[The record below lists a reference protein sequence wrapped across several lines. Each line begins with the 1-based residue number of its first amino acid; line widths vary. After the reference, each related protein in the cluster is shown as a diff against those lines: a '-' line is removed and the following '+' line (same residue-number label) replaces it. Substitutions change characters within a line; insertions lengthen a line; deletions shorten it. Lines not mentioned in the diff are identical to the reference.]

1 MTRPVF
7 HYLPPIVLPLFPGE
21 AGTLSIDYDLQ
32 HVLHVRGDTGFS
44 GNLRITRRQ
53 FSAGSLLCE
62 DISERAVLNGKV
74 TEPLYRQEITADAFG
89 YLELHIEATAP
100 VFHKLLSPPGYAIL
114 NRESFGS
121 IIVTSD
127 QKYANPRIIDQIRAT
142 GEFCMVHT
150 AGFIDSQ
157 AQLANSLMLINPY
170 EKTLLARLV
179 ASTGRHCRARVAARS
194 ALVVS
199 LEPILDDKQWATY
212 MVAATNRVL
221 TYDLRHHV
229 DNPMEIYSM
238 DHLDVFSGVSTHR
251 PVDLREYARAASRR
265 LLRETRLRIA

>member
-7 HYLPPIVLPLFPGE
+7 HYLPPIVLPLFPRE
-21 AGTLSIDYDLQ
+21 AGTMSIDYDLQ
-32 HVLHVRGDTGFS
+32 HVLQVRGDTDFS
-44 GNLRITRRQ
+44 GSLRITRRQ
-53 FSAGSLLCE
+53 FCDGTLVGE
-62 DISERAVLNGKV
+62 DISERSVHRGRVA
-74 TEPLYRQEITADAFG
+74 EPLYRQMVTADAFG

-121 IIVTSD
+121 IIITSD

-150 AGFIDSQ
+150 AGFVDRK
-157 AQLANSLMLINPY
+157 ARLANSLMLINPY
-170 EKTLLARLV
+170 EKTLLARV
-179 ASTGRHCRARVAARS
+179 AASTGRRCQARVAARS
-194 ALVVS
+194 AVVIS
-199 LEPILDDKQWATY
+199 LEPIFDDKQWATY

-221 TYDLRHHV
+221 TYDLRHHTE
-229 DNPMEIYSM
+229 NSTKIYSM
-238 DHLDVFSGVSTHR
+238 DHLDVFSGVGTHR